1 MKNEKNIV
9 YLFHPIKGLR
19 PFGAEHAANIMAIPE
34 NIRGGWSW
42 PPEKEK
48 VDEKS
53 PVNADD
59 STGSGTDQER
69 KQRKDRDKPGD

>member
-1 MKNEKNIV
+1 MKNQKNIV

-34 NIRGGWSW
+34 HARGGWSW
-42 PPEKEK
+42 PPEKK

-53 PVNADD
+53 PVDAD
-59 STGSGTDQER
+59 SPTSSGTNQS